1 MKKLIATTLACAMM
15 FSLAACSGKQQ
26 ETTVPESSETTT
38 LVTETSETTKAS
50 ETIEATTAAET
61 TAVETTTETTAAT
74 TAKILTKKDYVKNA
88 SSKYRNIFGKKNKD
102 YADGF
107 YVPELLIKSPYAD
120 SVNKEIANV
129 FEGYKKEF
137 KKSKSNLSFNETG
150 YYVFLTKE
158 GILSI
163 IFVEYGTSTRIKH
176 HVWNIDVTTGEKAD
190 NARLAEIAGV
200 KSIRQAA
207 MKAVESYYDGRE
219 TGAGSIYVKNFKLV
233 NGSKEVMKKNKKA
246 IEKSLSEKY
255 LNEKMK
261 IGITNEGKL
270 LFICRLTED
279 CGDTFHSGLITSTG
293 DEWDY
298 WYDNK
303 EFVGPKF

>member
-1 MKKLIATTLACAMM
+1 MKKIIATALICTML
-15 FSLAACSGKQQ
+15 FSLAACNSKQP
-26 ETTVPESSETTT
+26 ETTVPESSETAT

-50 ETIEATTAAET
+50 ETTEATTAAET
-61 TAVETTTETTAAT
+61 TTAIETTETTAAT

-163 IFVEYGTSTRIKH
+163 IFVEYGMSSSIKH

-207 MKAVESYYDGRE
+207 MKAVESYYDGLE
-219 TGAGSIYVKNFKLV
+219 TASGSIYVKDFKLV
-233 NGSKEVMKKNKKA
+233 KGSKEVMKNNKKA
-246 IEKSLSEKY
+246 IEDSLSEKY
-255 LNEKMK
+255 LNENMK

-270 LFICRLTED
+270 LFICSLTDD
-279 CGDTFHSGLITSTG
+279 CGESFESGLITSTG
-293 DEWDY
+293 DGWDH